1 MAANAA
7 GSARAGTSLPNTLPQ
22 TLLDSLEKRLDLLSR
37 TLNEAEIADKSID
50 IVREIKELHAILR
63 SLRELA
69 APAEQSARRLVVV
82 WGGSAGQSGRSASAA
97 GPGTLST
104 ARKAAAKPV
113 NLTNE

>member
-7 GSARAGTSLPNTLPQ
+7 GSARAGTPLPNTLPK

-69 APAEQSARRLVVV
+69 APAEQSARRLVGV
-82 WGGSAGQSGRSASAA
+82 WGASAA

>member
-7 GSARAGTSLPNTLPQ
+7 GSVRAGRSLPNTLPKA
-22 TLLDSLEKRLDLLSR
+22 LLDSLEKRLDLLSR
-37 TLNEAEIADKSID
+37 TLNEAEIAGKSID
-50 IVREIKELHAILR
+50 IVREIKELHTILR

-82 WGGSAGQSGRSASAA
+82 WGAPAGQSGRG

-104 ARKAAAKPV
+104 PREAAAKPA

>member
-7 GSARAGTSLPNTLPQ
+7 GSARAGTSLPNTLPK

-82 WGGSAGQSGRSASAA
+82 WGASAA

>member
-7 GSARAGTSLPNTLPQ
+7 GSARAGTSLPNTLPK

-82 WGGSAGQSGRSASAA
+82 WGASTA